1 MLQEKNNSS
10 FKHLLP
16 FLLLH
21 ESRIITMDGL
31 TGSLF
36 FLVNIKSL
44 SILSFPP
51 RNSVLPFTN
60 LREILTYHVY
70 LQAFIDAKKAS
81 LRFWLFKS
89 TFSFIENSPGWP
101 DSHRLYSKVSKQQK
115 WRCSVYQIWPRAMDP
130 LTSGKSRRQIFKR
143 LVLVSSL
150 LFSV

>member
-1 MLQEKNNSS
+1 MLQEKNNSC

-16 FLLLH
+16 FFLLH
-21 ESRIITMDGL
+21 ESRII

-36 FLVNIKSL
+36 FLVNIKYFE
-44 SILSFPP
+44 FPP